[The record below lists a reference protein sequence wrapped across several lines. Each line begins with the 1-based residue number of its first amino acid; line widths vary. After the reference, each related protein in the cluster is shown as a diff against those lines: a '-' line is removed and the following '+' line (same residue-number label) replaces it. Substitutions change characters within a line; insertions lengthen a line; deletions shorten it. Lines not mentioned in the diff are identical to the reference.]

1 MKELDAAAGV
11 LEEEN
16 LGGVGGLGSQQE
28 RVAAVPTQVAGP
40 GRTVEKLN
48 LDQLA
53 YPSGKAL
60 LGEGPA
66 LCRLHGRQHTALGL
80 GPDQAHGENLGS
92 ESGATKGGEFPFVC
106 YSPAAIREFQLSLK
120 GFPACDKGNLVP
132 AGGLQPDGLAFTGL

>member
-40 GRTVEKLN
+40 GPTIEKLN

-53 YPSGKAL
+53 YPGGKAL

-66 LCRLHGRQHTALGL
+66 LCRLNGRQHTALGL
-80 GPDQAHGENLGS
+80 GPDLAHAENLRR
-92 ESGATKGGEFPFVC
+92 ESGATKGGEFPFIR
-106 YSPAAIREFQLSLK
+106 YSPTAIREFQLSL
-120 GFPACDKGNLVP
+120 
-132 AGGLQPDGLAFTGL
+132 